1 MGSWSAIVLNMHKV
15 SSVSNTPF
23 LSLLIL
29 FLMPCQSC
37 GYAVPLF
44 NFKKHHTGLNSY
56 GKKLESEDIN
66 AETDSCAISIST
78 GPTWATSNTMAIGT
92 IVPTE
97 INAPSQIQSY
107 PLTDKGYWRDQNAK
121 SIDSLT
127 RVTNGFKS
135 AHQFLPNA
143 IKAVAKVQSK
153 DVEHVR
159 LASVQVRRRA
169 FQGGNKKSRV
179 S

>member
-1 MGSWSAIVLNMHKV
+1 MWLCSSIVQFQETSYRFEQLWKKTRIRGHKCWDW
-15 SSVSNTPF
+15 
-23 LSLLIL
+23 LLCYL
-29 FLMPCQSC
+29 HL
-37 GYAVPLF
+37 YW
-44 NFKKHHTGLNSY
+44 
-56 GKKLESEDIN
+56 
-66 AETDSCAISIST
+66 
-78 GPTWATSNTMAIGT
+78 PTWATSNTMAIGT
-92 IVPTE
+92 IVPTK
-97 INAPSQIQSY
+97 INAPSQVQSY
-107 PLTDKGYWRDQNAK
+107 PLTDKGLKGYWRDQNAK

-169 FQGGNKKSRV
+169 FQGGNKKSWV
-179 S
+179 L